1 MSATTNRCRDSPC
14 AAECGSRSVRRVPV
28 RVIECGCDWCG
39 ARGYLKKPGMDQ
51 KPPITPPSLAT
62 KLESDGRKSKPPW
75 RRQGTP
81 TSRISS
87 LVTFR
92 HFPQISAI
100 NKVHGT
106 DIPDP
111 AWAGKGAQSE
121 SRVLSRC
128 RPRAR
133 PEAPTGR
140 PVRCGRLASDLLW
153 TSCQASCRAGPS
165 RLRLCRFARLCRLNL
180 CRKPV
185 SGHLE

>member
-1 MSATTNRCRDSPC
+1 MLASDHSWRADH
-14 AAECGSRSVRRVPV
+14 SVGTPFLPQK
-28 RVIECGCDWCG
+28 
-39 ARGYLKKPGMDQ
+39 AGYGPE
-51 KPPITPPSLAT
+51 TSNYAS

-153 TSCQASCRAGPS
+153 TSCRAGPS

-185 SGHLE
+185 SGHCIE